1 MVFFSMVGQG
11 LGTEAGTIRNSAESI
26 NWKVNK
32 ARLGLSLGT

>member
-1 MVFFSMVGQG
+1 MVSFSKVGQG
-11 LGTEAGTIRNSAESI
+11 LGTEAGTTRNSADSM